1 MLSDEP
7 GGLVPSDHRSSRA
20 RSDQVSG
27 YWAGTVHDVRGG
39 SRRRAGG
46 DAGVKVDA
54 RSERWREHRK
64 KVRAEIVDAA
74 FRAIDRLGPE
84 LSLREIAEEA
94 GTAKPKI
101 YRHFTDKSDLFQAI
115 GERLRD
121 MLWAAIFPSINFAT
135 DPAREVIRSS
145 VEQYV
150 YLVDQHPNVLRFLFQ
165 GRFPE
170 QSEST
175 MRALNEGREITLA
188 MAEMFNNELREMELD
203 RAAIELAAFATFGSA
218 ASATDW
224 WLGAKPDSP
233 RRMPPD
239 EFVAHLTT
247 IMVGAIDGTA
257 ELLGIKIDP
266 DLPIHNAAPRQH
278 AVS

>member
-1 MLSDEP
+1 
-7 GGLVPSDHRSSRA
+7 
-20 RSDQVSG
+20 
-27 YWAGTVHDVRGG
+27 
-39 SRRRAGG
+39 
-46 DAGVKVDA
+46 VKVDA

-101 YRHFTDKSDLFQAI
+101 YRHFADKSDLFQAI

-121 MLWAAIFPSINFAT
+121 MLWTAIFPSIDFSS
-135 DPAREVIRSS
+135 DPAREVIRRS

-150 YLVDQHPNVLRFLFQ
+150 RLVDQHPNVLRFLIQ
-165 GRFPE
+165 GRFAE

-188 MAEMFNNELREMELD
+188 MAEMFNNELREMQLD
-203 RAAIELAAFATFGSA
+203 SAAIELAAFATFGSA

-224 WLGAKPDSP
+224 WLGAQIDSP
-233 RRMPPD
+233 RRMPAD

-247 IMVGAIDGTA
+247 IMVGAINGTT

-266 DLPIHNAAPRQH
+266 ELPIHEAVRRRQPV
-278 AVS
+278 A

>member
-1 MLSDEP
+1 M
-7 GGLVPSDHRSSRA
+7 
-20 RSDQVSG
+20 
-27 YWAGTVHDVRGG
+27 
-39 SRRRAGG
+39 
-46 DAGVKVDA
+46 KVDA

-64 KVRAEIVDAA
+64 KVRGEIVEAA

-84 LSLREIAEEA
+84 LSVREIAEEA

-121 MLWAAIFPSINFAT
+121 MLWAAIFPSIDLAT
-135 DPAREVIRSS
+135 NPAREVIRRS

-150 YLVDQHPNVLRFLFQ
+150 HLVDQHPNVMRFLLQ

-170 QSEST
+170 QAEST
-175 MRALNEGREITLA
+175 MRTLNKGREITLA

-203 RAAIELAAFATFGSA
+203 RAALELAAFAIFGSV

-224 WLGAKPDSP
+224 WLGPGPDSP
-233 RRMPPD
+233 RRMARN
-239 EFVAHLTT
+239 EFVTHLTT
-247 IMVGAIDGTA
+247 IMLGTIDGTT
-257 ELLGIKIDP
+257 ELLGIKMDP
-266 DLPIHNAAPRQH
+266 DLPIHCAEPRH
-278 AVS
+278 RAVS